1 VAKAGGSRFTWRFA
15 VLIAFLA
22 VATGGLVARLAF
34 IQLVHHDS
42 YTLEAQE
49 EHFHKQPIRSSR
61 GAILDRNGFPL
72 ATTTDAFDIYVDR
85 RAWRDDAPDRP
96 NRVARGLSPLLGLPE
111 DVLLAKLQ
119 DTSTGP
125 IGLVADGVD
134 FEAGWAI
141 QDMAL
146 PGISV
151 VAATSRFYPEGD
163 IASGLIGFL
172 GRDHS
177 GLAGLEADL
186 DDILSGTPGAI
197 YFERD
202 SIGQPIAFGDS
213 RVEPGVPG
221 ADVRLTIDRYIQRL
235 VENELDKQLKDHEAS
250 GGSIIVMDPHTGAIL
265 AMASRPSFKLSQ
277 LDLEGALRLDLF
289 RNRAVTDLYEPG
301 SVIKTV
307 TMASAIDLGLV
318 SPGTTYFDS
327 GTVTRGGFT
336 FKNWDFSANGIQTM
350 TDVLQKSLNTGAIWL
365 SDLLGA
371 NNLYDY
377 QKRFGFGEATHSG
390 LGGEATGLLRTNK
403 DPGWYP
409 SDLATNSYGQGM
421 AATPLQVITAI
432 SAVINGGKLMR
443 PYVIEEID
451 SSEGRRIYEPVIV
464 RQTISE
470 AASKTMVSM
479 LNEVVDG
486 NPVHKAQVKGYSVG
500 GKTGTTL
507 VSIPTGYALD
517 STIASFVG
525 FAPVED
531 PAFIM
536 LVKIDQPQDDPL
548 GGIVAA
554 PVFGK
559 LAPQILAYLNV
570 PPSGAPLART
580 SP

>member
-1 VAKAGGSRFTWRFA
+1 LAKANGSRFTWRFA
-15 VLIAFLA
+15 ILVAFL
-22 VATGGLVARLAF
+22 VLATGGLIARLAF
-34 IQLVHHDS
+34 IQLVHHDR
-42 YTLEAQE
+42 YTLEAQA

-72 ATTTDAFDIYVDR
+72 ATTIDAFDIYVDR

-125 IGLVADGVD
+125 VGLVADGVD

-202 SIGQPIAFGDS
+202 SIGRPIAFGES

-235 VENELDKQLKDHEAS
+235 IETELDRQLKDHEAS

-277 LDLEGALRLDLF
+277 LDLQGAPRLDLF

-301 SVIKTV
+301 SVIKTI

-365 SDLLGA
+365 SDLLGPS
-371 NNLYDY
+371 NLYDY
-377 QKRFGFGEATHSG
+377 QKRFGFGESTHSN

-403 DPGWYP
+403 DAGWYP

-525 FAPVED
+525 FAPVQD

-570 PPSGAPLART
+570 PPGGAPLVRT